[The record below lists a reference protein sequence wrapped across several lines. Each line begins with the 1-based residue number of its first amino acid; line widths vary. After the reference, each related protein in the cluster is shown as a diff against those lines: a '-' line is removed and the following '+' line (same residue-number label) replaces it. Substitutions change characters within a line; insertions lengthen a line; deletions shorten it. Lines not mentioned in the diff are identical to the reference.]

1 MMRRIR
7 SATLDMRILLK
18 FDKVVEMGCLSGSPS
33 FFSEWIVIFH
43 PKRMRMSFFRIP
55 LPNQTPFG
63 ALQFAINQK
72 TIPLA
77 CHFT

>member
-7 SATLDMRILLK
+7 SATFDLRILLK
-18 FDKVVEMGCLSGSPS
+18 FDEVVEMGCLSGSPN
-33 FFSEWIVIFH
+33 SEWMIIVH
-43 PKRMRMSFFRIP
+43 PKRMRMPFFRIP

-72 TIPLA
+72 NIPLA